1 MRSNVFTLSHPVSPF
16 ILVEKSQR
24 GGMLDV
30 SARIMAGLTTG
41 GMAVCL
47 AQPTD
52 VVKVRFQAQ
61 AKSVLTSA
69 SNTAYTG
76 TWQAYRT
83 IFFTEG
89 LAGLWRGCLP
99 NIGRNAIVN
108 VSEIVCYDLVKESI
122 IERKLMTDN
131 IPCHFVSAII
141 AGRLNVLIRQSL

>member
-1 MRSNVFTLSHPVSPF
+1 
-16 ILVEKSQR
+16 
-24 GGMLDV
+24 MLDV
-30 SARIMAGLTTG
+30 TARIMAGMTTG

-61 AKSVLTSA
+61 VKSVLKSSG
-69 SNTAYTG
+69 SNSVYYTG

-122 IERKLMTDN
+122 IRRGIMTDN
-131 IPCHFVSAII
+131 IPCHFTSAII
-141 AGRLNVLIRQSL
+141 AGKLSIISWNDSSYLCK